1 MALHNYTIRG
11 KEKKTHARKQSVQC
25 LALYDN
31 YEASFL
37 PSFLPEITASGSA
50 APNSAM
56 QSGDGHR
63 HGTPYY

>member
-11 KEKKTHARKQSVQC
+11 KEKKHMQENNRFN
-25 LALYDN
+25 ALH
-31 YEASFL
+31 STTTTRL

-56 QSGDGHR
+56 QSGDDHR